1 MIPSSSIRLQ
11 YYWAQTNRWI
21 GWWPVFKTSLSSLLS
36 ISIMLRHDFIIFLF
50 SFYLKPINPTVN
62 FVQEFF
68 YEIYMLK
75 LVVVG
80 KVFALNLFAKM
91 IISIFWVSFSVV
103 SIAEFSNDSI
113 DCQNQLTYI
122 CLLACLCLVKVLA
135 ELICL
140 KRKQLYKFY

>member
-1 MIPSSSIRLQ
+1 
-11 YYWAQTNRWI
+11 
-21 GWWPVFKTSLSSLLS
+21 
-36 ISIMLRHDFIIFLF
+36 MLRHDYIIFLF

-62 FVQEFF
+62 SVKEFF

-91 IISIFWVSFSVV
+91 IISISWVSYSVI

-113 DCQNQLTYI
+113 DWLNQLTYG

-140 KRKQLYKFY
+140 KRKQLYEFN